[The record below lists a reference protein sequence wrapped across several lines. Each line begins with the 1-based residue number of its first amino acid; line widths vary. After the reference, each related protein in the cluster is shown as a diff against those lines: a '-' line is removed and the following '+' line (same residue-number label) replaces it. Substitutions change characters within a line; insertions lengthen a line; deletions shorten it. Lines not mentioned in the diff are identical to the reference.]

1 MSYILDALKQ
11 SERRRNRQT
20 PEAVLPEPAGAPPP
34 RRLPLYRRRLFRL
47 LMIIVLAMLIGLG
60 LARFAARWLEL
71 PPVAEPAPQAQIPVI
86 PDTSEDI
93 AVTPPQPARQP
104 IVISSS
110 SNSPRI
116 LVEEPPVVSLN
127 EPEPTPAQR
136 EQTTQAA
143 PTNANVPAG
152 SLSQA
157 PPSEPVFDP
166 GVPDIREL
174 PASIRS
180 RLPPLILSVHI
191 YSPDPA
197 ARMANING
205 QMLREGQNVGSLG
218 IERITPKGVVLSF
231 QGNEFH
237 LGSVGG

>member
-34 RRLPLYRRRLFRL
+34 KRQPLYRHRLFRL

-71 PPVAEPAPQAQIPVI
+71 PPVAEPVPQAQIPVI

-104 IVISSS
+104 IVISS
-110 SNSPRI
+110 NSPRI
-116 LVEEPPVVSLN
+116 LVEEPPAVSLN
-127 EPEPTPAQR
+127 EPSAQR

-143 PTNANVPAG
+143 PTNANMPAG
-152 SLSQA
+152 SVSQA
-157 PPSEPVFDP
+157 TPPEPVFDP